1 MGKVLEWYRTVKE
14 LLYTIFFIVLI
25 RAAALRKGET
35 EMKKYYVWE
44 VWTGDGKYLG
54 YFLENEKD
62 HADMFA
68 RAYDGKVVKSVR
80 FTEV

>member
-1 MGKVLEWYRTVKE
+1 MVGKVLLLYRTSRKVGSV
-14 LLYTIFFIVLI
+14 YFFLI
-25 RAAALRKGET
+25 WAAALRKGET

>member
-1 MGKVLEWYRTVKE
+1 MGSVY
-14 LLYTIFFIVLI
+14 FFNLGGGVTQRIN
-25 RAAALRKGET
+25 GNE
-35 EMKKYYVWE
+35 KYYVWE

-68 RAYDGKVVKSVR
+68 RAYNGKVVKSVR

>member
-1 MGKVLEWYRTVKE
+1 
-14 LLYTIFFIVLI
+14 
-25 RAAALRKGET
+25 
-35 EMKKYYVWE
+35 MKKYYVWE

-80 FTEV
+80 FTEVYLKAVLTAMRANKQK